1 MLPLHLQENTH
12 FRTFSLLGGQNQ
24 ASIMLCCSNTLERN
38 QEKWHKI
45 HGLYFYENIQILLDS
60 YQDII
65 QLQFLFDS
73 THQFDMQQRKGI
85 NINKIRP
92 QLALFTGK

>member
-1 MLPLHLQENTH
+1 MLPLPLQENTH
-12 FRTFSLLGGQNQ
+12 FRTFSLLVGQKQ
-24 ASIMLCCSNTLERN
+24 ASVMLCSSNPHERK

-45 HGLYFYENIQILLDS
+45 HGLNFYENIRILLDS
-60 YQDII
+60 YQDIV

-73 THQFDMQQRKGI
+73 THQFDMQQGKGI
-85 NINKIRP
+85 NLNKIRP